1 MQNLDLLVNRC
12 MDGWREA
19 CDLLRD
25 ERLVLEAFYTMH
37 QYVACLATIF
47 SKSECRLAIS
57 DDMQE
62 SLVGWSVEII
72 GGAHE
77 LLLLVQDDE
86 KALSKISCT
95 VESLVAFLQAVQPIQ
110 CTQLIHVLDTIVSW
124 ESLPCEKRPLSRL
137 SIASFLSSC
146 SSVEIPEESYMIKM
160 KSLLE
165 SLYDNLI
172 KDKEWPVIHASLTS
186 LNEFYSATPDRH
198 LPDAYTT
205 DLYRDK
211 LRQMIEQRYKR
222 IGYDRGDPHA
232 FWAAMDMRTR
242 CLQSQRFNNNEIS
255 SLQEMSGMQP
265 SPQAC
270 VSALATL
277 ARYLES
283 PNRDKHGNDMVRDM
297 LTSELAR
304 IHRLSQSHKQTIQ
317 Q

>member
-146 SSVEIPEESYMIKM
+146 SSVEIPEESYMVCGI
-160 KSLLE
+160 LCLAQDTAFAIVLE
-165 SLYDNLI
+165 LYA
-172 KDKEWPVIHASLTS
+172 K
-186 LNEFYSATPDRH
+186 
-198 LPDAYTT
+198 
-205 DLYRDK
+205 
-211 LRQMIEQRYKR
+211 
-222 IGYDRGDPHA
+222 
-232 FWAAMDMRTR
+232 
-242 CLQSQRFNNNEIS
+242 QSQFAIEPVDQNEVPFGV
-255 SLQEMSGMQP
+255 SL
-265 SPQAC
+265 
-270 VSALATL
+270 
-277 ARYLES
+277 
-283 PNRDKHGNDMVRDM
+283 
-297 LTSELAR
+297 
-304 IHRLSQSHKQTIQ
+304 
-317 Q
+317 